1 MQACCR
7 QTAQAIW
14 NDMEQNRLVSDIGFA
29 NSLAERKMEAIVAKE
44 ASIRMKNLPTI
55 MTCTPTSRKLK
66 KLLDGEVVSL
76 V

>member
-29 NSLAERKMEAIVAKE
+29 NSLAERKMEAIVGKE

-55 MTCTPTSRKLK
+55 MTCTRPYRIYRKNVAWSITK
-66 KLLDGEVVSL
+66 E
-76 V
+76 